1 MMFNINNITEH
12 IFASL

>member
-1 MMFNINNITEH
+1 MFNINNITEH